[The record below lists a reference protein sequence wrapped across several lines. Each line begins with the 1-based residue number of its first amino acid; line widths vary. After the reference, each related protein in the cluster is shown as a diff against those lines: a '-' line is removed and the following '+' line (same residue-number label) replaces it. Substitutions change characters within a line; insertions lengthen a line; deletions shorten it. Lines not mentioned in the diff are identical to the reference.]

1 MITKTFAKTVSY
13 VDHLTQQLHSNGFP
27 SAIAVQQYCAHP
39 CLYVHYEA
47 SEGDPTAF
55 VNAYV
60 DPPRI
65 SATSN
70 HAVGP
75 FGHFQGLANG
85 VDSQAITISML
96 NANTGQP
103 MSWNGNVI
111 IQPMAPITIST
122 NTLAIVNGTGVFTVG
137 PTTIPSEYDIWIQ
150 LQTDP
155 VGYTRYRLHLSFF

>member
-1 MITKTFAKTVSY
+1 MKQFTVDKAIGNPQCLRTNLLAAGWAEAALMTVAQPSPY
-13 VDHLTQQLHSNGFP
+13 VLVS
-27 SAIAVQQYCAHP
+27 V
-39 CLYVHYEA
+39 
-47 SEGDPTAF
+47 GDSDPNPTAF

-111 IQPMAPITIST
+111 IQPMTPITIST